1 MKKILLLF
9 LLPAVSL
16 FPVERELLL
25 GGEDWKAERIENIE
39 LNKNQAGE
47 NALVIRGGEYSPD
60 SLTELLV
67 HFNEGTLTDSAG
79 NFNVTENKA
88 TISTGRKKYGSGA
101 GLFNGEREAVVLDRR
116 EARSIFPGKVYSGD
130 FSIEFW
136 IYGQNFTDSETI
148 FFFDSYTN
156 RGGNL
161 IPQFFK
167 CYFQDRKVIWNIRNF
182 FLPADSSQFELMLS
196 GSRRLVPGKWSH
208 HLLRYSSLT
217 GLMEYLVD
225 GIPDASVYANK
236 AERET
241 GEYYPFYSGEK
252 GRIIIGDNF
261 TGLID
266 ELRLKLAWVD
276 DYRLSRFRDYSGV
289 YISRP
294 LDIGHSKSSV
304 FNIEAR
310 ALVPGGTDIQYY
322 YFLDD
327 FKQIPPE
334 NSPEWKKFTPGFIN
348 AEGGRFLRI
357 KAELY
362 SDGEMNSSPS
372 VSWIKIRYDQK
383 TPPPPPQTVR
393 AEAGN
398 GKVRV
403 KWNEIADPDLDGY
416 YVYFGERPGKYFG
429 SSGSGLSSPI
439 DAGKEN
445 EIVISNLENG
455 RIYYFSVVSYYN
467 TASSFGSAIIK
478 EGGRFS
484 AETSARPLASGGDIR

>member
-1 MKKILLLF
+1 MKKIVLLMI
-9 LLPAVSL
+9 LPAFSL
-16 FPVERELLL
+16 FAVERELVL
-25 GGEDWKAERIENIE
+25 GGEEWKADKIENIE

-47 NALVIRGGEYSPD
+47 NSLVIRGGQYSPD
-60 SLTELLV
+60 SLTELLI
-67 HFNEGTLTDSAG
+67 HFNDLPLTDSAG
-79 NFNVTENKA
+79 NFEVTENKA
-88 TISTGRKKYGSGA
+88 SISTGRKKYGSGA
-101 GLFNGEREAVVLDRR
+101 GLFNGEREAVVLDRL
-116 EARSIFPGKVYSGD
+116 ESRSIFPGKIYSGD

-136 IYGQNFTDSETI
+136 IYGQNFNDSETI
-148 FFFDSYTN
+148 FYFDSYTN
-156 RGGNL
+156 RDGNL

-167 CYFQDRKVIWNIRNF
+167 CYFQDRKVVWNISNF

-196 GSRRLVPGKWSH
+196 GSKRLVPGKWSH

-225 GIPDASVYANK
+225 GIPDASIYANK

-276 DYRLSRFRDYSGV
+276 DYRLSKFRDYSGV
-289 YISRP
+289 YISQP
-294 LDIGHSKSSV
+294 LDLGHSKSSI
-304 FNIEAR
+304 FNIETR
-310 ALVPGGTDIQYY
+310 SFQPSGTDIQYY
-322 YFLDD
+322 YSLDD
-327 FKQIPPE
+327 FKKLHAE

-348 AEGGRFLRI
+348 GEGGRFLRI
-357 KAELY
+357 KAVLY

-372 VSWIKIRYDQK
+372 ISWIKIRYDQK

-416 YVYFGERPGKYFG
+416 YVYFGEKPGKYFG
-429 SSGSGLSSPI
+429 SQERSVPSPI
-439 DAGKEN
+439 DAGKSN
-445 EIVISNLENG
+445 EVVIENLENG
-455 RIYYFSVVSYYN
+455 RIYYFSVVSYYK
-467 TASSFGSAIIK
+467 TASSFGTSIIN

-484 AETSARPLASGGDIR
+484 SETSARPLASNRDIR